1 MIKLIIVLFLNIV
14 LFVASVAELI
24 TTETQIVSTV
34 ILSIMYYCALFI
46 DD

>member
-1 MIKLIIVLFLNIV
+1 MIKLIIVMFLNIM
-14 LFVASVAELI
+14 LFGASVCDLI

-34 ILSIMYYCALFI
+34 ILLITYYCGLLI

>member
-1 MIKLIIVLFLNIV
+1 MIKLIIVMFLNVMLFL
-14 LFVASVAELI
+14 ASVADLI
-24 TTETQIVSTV
+24 TTETQVVSTV

>member
-1 MIKLIIVLFLNIV
+1 MNKLTIVVFLNIV

-24 TTETQIVSTV
+24 TTETQAVSTV
-34 ILSIMYYCALFI
+34 ILIIMYYCGLYI

>member
-14 LFVASVAELI
+14 LFVASVADLI

>member
-1 MIKLIIVLFLNIV
+1 MTKLIIVMFLNV
-14 LFVASVAELI
+14 MLFVASVANLI

>member
-1 MIKLIIVLFLNIV
+1 MTKLIIAISLNTI
-14 LFVASVAELI
+14 LFVASAANLI

>member
-1 MIKLIIVLFLNIV
+1 MTKSIIAISLNTI

-24 TTETQIVSTV
+24 TTETQVVSTV
-34 ILSIMYYCALFI
+34 ILIIMYYCGLFI

>member
-1 MIKLIIVLFLNIV
+1 MIKLIIVMFLNV
-14 LFVASVAELI
+14 MLFVASVAELI

-34 ILSIMYYCALFI
+34 ILIFMYWCGLFI

>member
-14 LFVASVAELI
+14 LFVASVADLI

-34 ILSIMYYCALFI
+34 ILSIMYYCGLFI
-46 DD
+46 KD

>member
-1 MIKLIIVLFLNIV
+1 MNKLIIVLFLNIV
-14 LFVASVAELI
+14 LFVASVADLI

>member
-1 MIKLIIVLFLNIV
+1 MIKFVIVLFLN
-14 LFVASVAELI
+14 LLLLVAMLGNLI

-34 ILSIMYYCALFI
+34 ILVIVYWCGLFI

>member
-1 MIKLIIVLFLNIV
+1 MNKLIIVMFLNVMLFL
-14 LFVASVAELI
+14 ASVADLI
-24 TTETQIVSTV
+24 TTETQVVSTV

>member
-1 MIKLIIVLFLNIV
+1 MNKLIIVLFLNIV